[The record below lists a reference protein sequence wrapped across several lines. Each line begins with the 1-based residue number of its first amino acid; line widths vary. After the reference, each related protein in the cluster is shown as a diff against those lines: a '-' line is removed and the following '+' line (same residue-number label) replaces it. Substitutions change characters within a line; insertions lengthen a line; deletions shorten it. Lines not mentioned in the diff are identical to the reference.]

1 MSVCN
6 QGCVDWT
13 YNLIGASSEF
23 EVTPYV
29 ICRTLVRLLLAHAG
43 PASMT
48 GSPITTD
55 GASLPAVGDAP
66 TATSTASTGNQ
77 DLTATTMADDGAHGP
92 PQDDVSMRGEAQNG
106 GYAPSNGGEQ
116 DGQGDKDDGYRGEK
130 MVKVLSLSPFLR
142 SWNWDCARSGGLVGS
157 VLHDGYVA
165 AGFGA
170 YRPSLAFSLV
180 YAHLLVS

>member
-1 MSVCN
+1 
-6 QGCVDWT
+6 
-13 YNLIGASSEF
+13 
-23 EVTPYV
+23 
-29 ICRTLVRLLLAHAG
+29 
-43 PASMT
+43 
-48 GSPITTD
+48 
-55 GASLPAVGDAP
+55 
-66 TATSTASTGNQ
+66 
-77 DLTATTMADDGAHGP
+77 MADDGAHGP

-165 AGFGA
+165 AGFG
-170 YRPSLAFSLV
+170 PLSLSLSSMPTFWFLEYV
-180 YAHLLVS
+180 CYWNCLLNGYLLSFAIYV